1 MRGTTIAPERRAV
14 KLELKKTLLEDG
26 EMGSITRA
34 IHDVGNALWWG
45 GTLMGT
51 LAMNSAVEVLDD
63 PEERGKMV
71 DEGWARFQPY
81 AAAGLTA
88 SVITHVLMRRNPPR
102 RPSDTYKSVA
112 RVKDGLLVA
121 AVVSSIASL
130 ALGEYSTH
138 YDSPDA
144 YTPVDAATTPSEE
157 TPEPVEKAQKGLSI
171 SSWVQLLSGAGL
183 IITGAILAS
192 EREK

>member
-1 MRGTTIAPERRAV
+1 MA
-14 KLELKKTLLEDG
+14 
-26 EMGSITRA
+26 SITRA

-51 LAMNSAVEVLDD
+51 LAMNTAVEVLDD

-102 RPSDTYKSVA
+102 RASESYKTTA

-144 YTPVDAATTPSEE
+144 YTPMESATTPTED
-157 TPEPVEKAQKGLSI
+157 TPEPVEQAQKGLSV
-171 SSWVQLLSGAGL
+171 SSWAQLLSGLG
-183 IITGAILAS
+183 IFITTAMLAA